1 MFDFADVTTPEYQ
14 SFVKFVDIETNT
26 PRKMSELDP
35 TTIPYGFKSEVGP
48 FRGYQRENL
57 LSKEECEYLIWLA
70 ESGDEWLKETLPFWH
85 SRNLPLMT
93 MLPSRPWATEETYP
107 LCVDIVRRVW
117 SFIESSFGV
126 EVWPDQI
133 GLVRW
138 PPDSWQMTHKDD
150 VDGLDRVSGCVV
162 FLNDDYEGG
171 EPFYPYYD
179 KMVKP
184 KAGMVYA
191 HSSDEDHLHGVTQ
204 IKNKARYT
212 ISITWTKN
220 KDKFSY
226 PDHFSDSKVMNQPL
240 Q

>member
-1 MFDFADVTTPEYQ
+1 
-14 SFVKFVDIETNT
+14 
-26 PRKMSELDP
+26 
-35 TTIPYGFKSEVGP
+35 
-48 FRGYQRENL
+48 
-57 LSKEECEYLIWLA
+57 
-70 ESGDEWLKETLPFWH
+70 
-85 SRNLPLMT
+85 
-93 MLPSRPWATEETYP
+93 
-107 LCVDIVRRVW
+107 
-117 SFIESSFGV
+117 
-126 EVWPDQI
+126 
-133 GLVRW
+133 
-138 PPDSWQMTHKDD
+138 MTHKDD